1 MRSRTLLGAAL
12 ATALSGTLALGT
24 AAPSPSTAAPAA
36 PAGAADRGS
45 DASTRGKD
53 PAVEQEARKQDA
65 VQAAGRY
72 LSTQVAAKRGGDD
85 TVRRSAAVPGTKG
98 TYYVT
103 YRRTVGDL
111 PVFGGD
117 FVVAVDGS
125 GTATGAS
132 DGASRSISLRST
144 TPTKTRAQARR
155 VARRQLDTVRSTS
168 KPRLTV
174 YAVGSPTL
182 AWRTKA
188 TGTVEG
194 RPSIQTVFSDA
205 RTGAVLLA
213 SDEVREGS
221 GTGYY
226 YPGVTIGTSGSG
238 SSYSMTDPARSGVK
252 CGGQNGQ
259 AYTGTDNLWGNGSG
273 TNLETA
279 CVDVLYSLGK
289 EVDMLS
295 SWLGRSGVKGNGTS
309 YPARVGLA
317 DVNAYFNGSI
327 LNFGHSSDNQRQ
339 LTAIDIV
346 AHEAG
351 HGIFATTPGGS
362 TGGNETGGLNEAT
375 GDIFGALTE
384 AYAAN
389 PNDPADYL
397 VGEEADLVGQG
408 PIRNMANPSALG
420 DPNCY
425 SSSIPNTE
433 VHAAA
438 GPLNH
443 WFYLLAQGT
452 SGSTT
457 CNGTSLTGVGIQTAG
472 KIFYNGLLLKT
483 SSWTHGK
490 ARVAT
495 LTAAKN
501 LYGSTDCTTFDKV
514 KAAWNGISVPAQSGE
529 PTCGGS
535 TGGGGTTAPCSEV
548 TTTGSLSNRG
558 SQWKPST
565 SGFTTSGGTINA
577 CLTGPS
583 SADFDLFLQKLS
595 GSSWVDVSASES
607 ASSTEQITY
616 AAASGTYRLEVYS
629 YSGSG
634 SYTLK
639 YDTP

>member
-1 MRSRTLLGAAL
+1 MRSRILLGAAL
-12 ATALSGTLALGT
+12 TTALSGTLAFGT
-24 AAPSPSTAAPAA
+24 AAPSTSAPSAERAKAAAH
-36 PAGAADRGS
+36 GEN
-45 DASTRGKD
+45 
-53 PAVEQEARKQDA
+53 AVEQEARENDA
-65 VQAAGRY
+65 VRAADRF
-72 LSTQVAAKRGGDD
+72 LSSRASAKRRGDD
-85 TVRRSAAVPGTKG
+85 VVRRSAAVPGTKG

-103 YRRTVGDL
+103 YRRTLEGL

-125 GTATGAS
+125 GTATGSSA
-132 DGASRSISLRST
+132 GLARSLSVRST
-144 TPTKTRAQARR
+144 TPTKGRAQARR
-155 VARRQLDTVRSTS
+155 VARRQLDTVRTTATP
-168 KPRLTV
+168 KLVV
-174 YAVGSPTL
+174 YAVGSPKL
-182 AWRTKA
+182 AWRTEV
-188 TGTVEG
+188 TGTREG
-194 RPSIQTVFSDA
+194 APSITTVFSNA
-205 RTGAVLLA
+205 RSGKVLLA
-213 SDEVREGS
+213 SEGIHSGS
-221 GTGYY
+221 GAGYY

-238 SSYSMTDPARSGVK
+238 SSYSMTDPVRSGVK
-252 CGGQNGQ
+252 CGGQNGA
-259 AYTGTDNLWGNGSG
+259 AYTGIDNAWGNGSG

-289 EVDMLS
+289 EIDMLS

-309 YPARVGLA
+309 YPARVGLN
-317 DVNAYFNGSI
+317 DVNAYFDGSI
-327 LNFGHSSDNQRQ
+327 LNFGHSSDNARQ
-339 LTAIDIV
+339 LSPIDIV

-397 VGEEADLVGQG
+397 VGEEANLVGQG

-425 SSSIPNTE
+425 SSSISNTE

-452 SGSTT
+452 NGSTT
-457 CNGTSLTGVGIQTAG
+457 CNGTSLSGIGIQAAG
-472 KIFYNGLLLKT
+472 QVFYNGLLLKT
-483 SSWTHGK
+483 SSWTHAK

-495 LTAAKN
+495 LAAAKN
-501 LYGSTDCTTFDKV
+501 LFGSTDCTTFNKV
-514 KAAWNGISVPAQSGE
+514 KAAWDGISVPAQSGE
-529 PTCGGS
+529 ATCGS
-535 TGGGGTTAPCSEV
+535 TGGGATCSEF
-548 TTTGSLSNRG
+548 TTSGTLSNRT
-558 SQWKPST
+558 STWKPST
-565 SGFTTSGGTINA
+565 SGFSVTGGTINA
-577 CLTGPS
+577 CLTGAS
-583 SADFDLFLQKLS
+583 GTDFDLFLQKRS
-595 GSSWVDVSASES
+595 GSSWVDVASSET
-607 ASSTEQITY
+607 ASSTEQIAY
-616 AAASGTYRLEVYS
+616 SAGSGTYRIEIYS

>member
-1 MRSRTLLGAAL
+1 MRSRTLLGAAM

-24 AAPSPSTAAPAA
+24 AAPSTSAPSTPASERA
-36 PAGAADRGS
+36 EAQDRATVQAQGPEGG
-45 DASTRGKD
+45 R
-53 PAVEQEARKQDA
+53 VEQEAKRDDA
-65 VQAAGRY
+65 VQAADRFLDSKY
-72 LSTQVAAKRGGDD
+72 AAKRRGDD
-85 TVRRSAAVPGTKG
+85 VVRRSAAVAGTKG

-103 YRRTVGDL
+103 YRRTLEGL
-111 PVFGGD
+111 PVYGGD

-125 GTATGAS
+125 GKATGAS
-132 DGASRSISLRST
+132 DGVTRTLSVPTT
-144 TPTKTRAQARR
+144 TPVKGKAQARR
-155 VARRQLDTVRSTS
+155 VARRELDTVRTTS
-168 KPRLTV
+168 APQLVV
-174 YAVGSPTL
+174 YAVGSPKL
-182 AWRTKA
+182 AWRTKV

-194 RPSIQTVFSDA
+194 APSITTVYSNA
-205 RTGAVLLA
+205 RTGKVLLA
-213 SDEVREGS
+213 SEGVHS
-221 GTGYY
+221 GTGNGYY

-238 SSYSMTDPARSGVK
+238 SSYSMTDPVRSGVK
-252 CGGQNGQ
+252 CGGQNGA
-259 AYTGTDNLWGNGSG
+259 AYTGTDNVWGNGSG

-289 EVDMLS
+289 QVDMLS
-295 SWLGRSGVKGNGTS
+295 SWLGRNGVKGNGTN

-327 LNFGHSSDNQRQ
+327 LNFGHSSDNARQ
-339 LTAIDIV
+339 LTPIDIV

-375 GDIFGALTE
+375 GDIFGAMTE
-384 AYAAN
+384 AYAAH

-397 VGEEADLVGQG
+397 VGEEANLVGQG
-408 PIRNMANPSALG
+408 PIRNMANPSAMG

-452 SGSTT
+452 NGSTT
-457 CNGTSLTGVGIQTAG
+457 CNGTTLSGIGIQTAG
-472 KIFYNGLLLKT
+472 QVFYNGLLLKT

-490 ARVAT
+490 ARIAT
-495 LTAAKN
+495 LAATKN
-501 LYGSTDCTTFDKV
+501 LFGSTDCTTFNKV
-514 KAAWNGISVPAQSGE
+514 KAAWDGISVPAQSGE
-529 PTCGGS
+529 ATCG
-535 TGGGGTTAPCSEV
+535 GGGGTPTTCSK
-548 TTTGSLSNRG
+548 TTTSGTLANRT

-565 SGFTTSGGTINA
+565 SGFSTSGGTINA

-583 SADFDLFLQKLS
+583 NADFDLFLQKLS
-595 GSSWVDVSASES
+595 GSSWVDVASSET
-607 ASSTEQITY
+607 ASSTEQIAY
-616 AAASGTYRLEVYS
+616 NAGSGSYRIEVYS

>member
-12 ATALSGTLALGT
+12 ATTLAGTLALGT
-24 AAPSPSTAAPAA
+24 AAPSQSAPTPDRAGGA
-36 PAGAADRGS
+36 SPARAQGDTS
-45 DASTRGKD
+45 
-53 PAVEQEARKQDA
+53 VEQEASQDDA
-65 VQAAGRY
+65 IRAADRY
-72 LSTQVAAKRGGDD
+72 LATRVAARRGGDD
-85 TVRRSAAVPGTKG
+85 TVRRGAAVSGTKG
-98 TYYVT
+98 THYVT
-103 YRRTVGDL
+103 YRRTLDGL

-125 GTATGAS
+125 GKATGTS
-132 DGASRSISLRST
+132 VGASRSISLAST
-144 TPTKTRAQARR
+144 TPKQTTAQARR
-155 VARRQLDTVRSTS
+155 TARGQVDVVRTVS
-168 KPRLTV
+168 KPRLEV
-174 YAVGSPTL
+174 YAVGSPKL
-182 AWRTKA
+182 AWRTEVA
-188 TGTVEG
+188 GTVEG
-194 RPSIQTVFSDA
+194 GPSIKTVYTDA
-205 RTGAVLLA
+205 RTGKVLL
-213 SDEVREGS
+213 SSEGVHEGS
-221 GTGYY
+221 GNGYY

-252 CGGQNGQ
+252 CGGQNGS
-259 AYTGTDNLWGNGSG
+259 AYTGTDNVWGNGSG

-295 SWLGRSGVKGNGTS
+295 AWLGRSGVKGNGTN
-309 YPARVGLA
+309 YPARVGLN
-317 DVNAYFNGSI
+317 DVNAYFDGSI
-327 LNFGHSSDNQRQ
+327 LNFGHSSDNARQ
-339 LTAIDIV
+339 LAAIDIV

-351 HGIFATTPGGS
+351 HGIFQTTPGAS

-389 PNDPADYL
+389 PDDPADYL
-397 VGEEADLVGQG
+397 VGEEANLVGQG

-420 DPNCY
+420 DPSCY
-425 SSSIPNTE
+425 SSAIPNTE

-457 CNGTSLTGVGIQTAG
+457 CNGTTLSGVGIQTAG

-501 LYGSTDCTTFDKV
+501 LYGSTDCTTFNKV
-514 KAAWNGISVPAQSGE
+514 KAAWDGISVPAQSGE
-529 PTCGGS
+529 PTCGS
-535 TGGGGTTAPCSEV
+535 GGGGTGGGTGATCSKT
-548 TTTGSLSNRG
+548 TTTGSLTNRT

-583 SADFDLFLQKLS
+583 TADFDLFLQKRS
-595 GSSWVDVSASES
+595 GSSWVDVASSET
-607 ASSTEQITY
+607 ASSTEQLAY
-616 AAASGTYRLEVYS
+616 SAASGTYRIEVYS